1 MKKLSF
7 LFVMVLLLT
16 TLAGCKKGNVTIKTS
31 EIEQNTMLVKSDGTI
46 QVATVEEFNQDYYD
60 MNELE
65 SFIHDNITEFNQKVG
80 NDKAIVLD
88 SLDKKKG
95 KAIMVLEYANMEF
108 YAQFNEVEAALLDE
122 VTSDTVNSFAT
133 TFVQAG
139 KEEDADS
146 SELESLKNAK
156 AIVLNEEYDLLL
168 GEKIRY
174 YSKNSTYVDD
184 HKVHT
189 SPDGTSVII
198 YIGDSKK

>member
-60 MNELE
+60 LNELE

-88 SLDKKKG
+88 SLDKKKD

-108 YAQFNEVEAALLDE
+108 YAQFNEVEAALLEE
-122 VTSDTVNSFAT
+122 VTGDTVKSFAT
-133 TFVQAG
+133 TLIQAG
-139 KEEDADS
+139 KEEADS
-146 SELESLKNAK
+146 AEFESLKNAK